1 MTRLVAVTGAT
12 GFVGGHIVRAF
23 TNAAWRVRILAR
35 RIPLSP
41 QLADLTPDL
50 VPGSLEDED
59 ALRALVRGA
68 DAIVHA
74 AGSVKALD
82 AVSFHRDNADGTA
95 RMVAAAR
102 TAAPNARF
110 LLISSLSAREP
121 TLSPYAASKR
131 AGEVALETGGTDL
144 DWTILRPPVVYGP
157 GDREMLPFFRMAANG
172 MLTAPDNGP
181 ARLSLIHAA
190 DLARAC
196 VAIVDSRETH
206 HATIEIDD
214 LHPGGYGWPD
224 IASALAAAVG
234 RPVRLRRLPRWLFD
248 AIAGASAGW
257 AGMTKRPAMVTP
269 GKVRELFHPDWVSR
283 MAEFPQNLDWRPQ
296 FTVNKGFS
304 ETAAAYRALGLLR

>member
-1 MTRLVAVTGAT
+1 MARLVAVTGAT
-12 GFVGGHIVRAF
+12 GFVGGHVARAF
-23 TNAAWRVRILAR
+23 TDAGWRVRILAR

-82 AVSFHRDNADGTA
+82 AASFHRDNADGTA
-95 RMVAAAR
+95 RMVAAAHA
-102 TAAPNARF
+102 AAPEARF

-121 TLSPYAASKR
+121 ALSPYAASKR
-131 AGEVALETGGTDL
+131 AGERALETGGASL

-172 MLTAPDNGP
+172 MLAAPDNGA

-196 VAIVDSRETH
+196 VAIVERREWR

-214 LHPGGYGWPD
+214 GHPRGYGWPD
-224 IASALAAAVG
+224 IADALAAAVG

-248 AIAGASAGW
+248 AVATVSAGW
-257 AGMTKRPAMVTP
+257 AEMTKLPAMVTP
-269 GKVRELFHPDWVSR
+269 GKVRELFHPDWISR
-283 MAEFPQNLDWRPQ
+283 VPEFPQNLGWLPQ

-304 ETAAAYRALGLLR
+304 VTAAAYRGLGLLR

>member
-12 GFVGGHIVRAF
+12 GFVGGHVARAF
-23 TNAAWRVRILAR
+23 TQAGWRVRILAR

-50 VPGSLEDED
+50 VPGSLEDEG
-59 ALRALVRGA
+59 ALRALVRRA
-68 DAIVHA
+68 DAVVHA

-82 AVSFHRDNADGTA
+82 TASFHRDNADGAA
-95 RMVAAAR
+95 RMVAAAH
-102 TAAPNARF
+102 AASPEARF

-121 TLSPYAASKR
+121 GLSAYAASKR
-131 AGEVALETGGTDL
+131 AGERVLETGGTDL
-144 DWTILRPPVVYGP
+144 DWAILRPPVVYGP

-172 MLTAPDNGP
+172 MLAAPDNGP

-196 VAIVDSRETH
+196 VAIVDSREAH
-206 HATIEIDD
+206 QATIEIDD
-214 LHPGGYGWPD
+214 RHPGGYGWPE
-224 IASALAAAVG
+224 IATALAGAVG
-234 RPVRLRRLPRWLFD
+234 REVRLRRLPRWLFD

-257 AGMTKRPAMVTP
+257 AGITKRPAMVTP

-283 MAEFPQNLDWRPQ
+283 MTGFQQILDWQPQ

-304 ETAAAYRALGLLR
+304 ETAAAYRTLGLLR

>member
-1 MTRLVAVTGAT
+1 MTGLVAVTGAT
-12 GFVGGHIVRAF
+12 GFVGGHVVRAF
-23 TNAAWRVRILAR
+23 TQAGWRVRILAR

-82 AVSFHRDNADGTA
+82 GPSFHRDNAEGTA
-95 RMVAAAR
+95 CMVAAAC
-102 TAAPNARF
+102 TAAPAARF

-121 TLSPYAASKR
+121 GLSPYAASKR
-131 AGEVALETGGTDL
+131 AGERALETGGTGL

-157 GDREMLPFFRMAANG
+157 GDREMLPFFRMASKG
-172 MLTAPDNGP
+172 MLAAPDNGP

-190 DLARAC
+190 DLAKAC
-196 VAIVDSRETH
+196 VSIIESREQRH
-206 HATIEIDD
+206 QTIEIDD
-214 LHPGGYGWPD
+214 RHSGGYGWPE
-224 IASALAAAVG
+224 IATALAGAVG
-234 RPVRLRRLPRWLFD
+234 REVRLRRLPRWLFD

-257 AGMTKRPAMVTP
+257 AGLTKQPAMVAP

-283 MAEFPQNLDWRPQ
+283 MAEFPQNLDWDPQ
-296 FTVNKGFS
+296 FPVNKGFS
-304 ETAAAYRALGLLR
+304 ETAAAYRRLGLLR